1 VLAVS
6 WLAVSCAGIRDPI
19 NDTSGPAV
27 NKAVTANAMLADHL
41 QLMQRLLQGSASDKA
56 EAFAS
61 AQKEYDA
68 APTPSHE
75 LRLALVLATPEHP
88 ATDPVRA
95 QKLLRELLANPET
108 LVPGERALAVLE
120 LQQIDD
126 YLTLQAENHR
136 LAGEAARTAD
146 KLATLNHRLAAEAE
160 EAPKLRKELE
170 EARAK
175 LDAIKNIE
183 RSLNAK
189 ERGTRR
195 QNSSE
200 GLPQ

>member
-1 VLAVS
+1 
-6 WLAVSCAGIRDPI
+6 
-19 NDTSGPAV
+19 V
-27 NKAVTANAMLADHL
+27 NKALTSNALLADYL
-41 QLMQRLLQGSASDKA
+41 QVMQRLLQGSASDKA
-56 EAFAS
+56 EVFAS
-61 AQKEYDA
+61 SQKDYDT

-88 ATDPVRA
+88 ATDLPRA

-146 KLATLNHRLAAEAE
+146 KLASLNQRLRAEAD
-160 EAPKLRKELE
+160 EAPRLRKELE
-170 EARAK
+170 EANAK
-175 LDAIKNIE
+175 LKAIGDIE
-183 RSLNAK
+183 RSLNEK
-189 ERGTRR
+189 EHGPRR
-195 QNSSE
+195 PNRSE